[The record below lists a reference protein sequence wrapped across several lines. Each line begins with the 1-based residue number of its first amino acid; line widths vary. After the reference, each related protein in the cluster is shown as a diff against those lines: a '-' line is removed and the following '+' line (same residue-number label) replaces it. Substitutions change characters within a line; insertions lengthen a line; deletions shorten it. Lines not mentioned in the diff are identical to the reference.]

1 MTTTPKSD
9 SDGQQPEALASL
21 EVAARSGSKKPD
33 EQGLQAKA
41 DTAPK
46 PDSLE
51 KEEKVAA
58 EILKK
63 AAERDTAGKA

>member
-1 MTTTPKSD
+1 MTTRKSD

-21 EVAARSGSKKPD
+21 KAAARSGSKKPD
-33 EQGLQAKA
+33 DQGLQAKA

-51 KEEKVAA
+51 KEEAQAA

-63 AAERDTAGKA
+63 GAERDTKGKA